1 MPQFGL
7 RDLLAVPVDAD
18 GDLHELAAVLVAHVD
33 AVLAGVVWSDFVDDQ
48 TGEFAAVE
56 HDPGVLGGGHFLLV
70 LEPGDLRG
78 RFAPHGAG
86 QAQRL
91 QRVDIQNVCFY
102 HKPNK

>member
-7 RDLLAVPVDAD
+7 GDLLAVPVDAD

-33 AVLAGVVWSDFVDDQ
+33 AVLAGVVRSDFVDDQ
-48 TGEFAAVE
+48 TGELAAVE
-56 HDPGVLGGGHFLLV
+56 RDLGVLGGGHFLLV

-86 QAQRL
+86 QAQGL
-91 QRVDIQNVCFY
+91 QRVDSQNVFF
-102 HKPNK
+102 